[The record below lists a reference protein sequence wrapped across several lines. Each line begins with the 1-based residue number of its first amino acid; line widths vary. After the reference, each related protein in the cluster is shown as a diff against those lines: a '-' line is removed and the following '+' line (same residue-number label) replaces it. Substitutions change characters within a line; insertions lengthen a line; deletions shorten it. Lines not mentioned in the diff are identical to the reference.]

1 MRYAFRWSVQPPDVE
16 SGRVRSGRSHRR
28 GRLGSR
34 RFKVKA
40 GPPGSYDRVS
50 SMRMTDA
57 WLRFKC
63 WLRGH
68 AWETIMHNAT
78 FDDDGTSI
86 TERCGRC
93 GLYRQ
98 HWEEPVRGDVRRA
111 HP

>member
-1 MRYAFRWSVQPPDVE
+1 VVRVE
-16 SGRVRSGRSHRR
+16 RSKILDARR
-28 GRLGSR
+28 TTQNPR
-34 RFKVKA
+34 RPA
-40 GPPGSYDRVS
+40 DDRVS
-50 SMRMTDA
+50 STRMTDA

-63 WLRGH
+63 RLRGH